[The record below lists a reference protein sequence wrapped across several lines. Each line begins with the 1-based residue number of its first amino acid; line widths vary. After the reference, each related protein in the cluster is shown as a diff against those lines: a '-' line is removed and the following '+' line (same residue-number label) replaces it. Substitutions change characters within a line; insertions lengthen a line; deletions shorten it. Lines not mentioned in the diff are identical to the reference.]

1 MLSKPRDPSLKYHV
15 VAEWPASCR
24 NRDARV
30 LKSRPDLVHRMNEFT
45 ERLMTLAKHY
55 EGSVK
60 LESEYNFKGIR
71 MWFQRGDDI
80 YDFLMKQSQND
91 IRVIPEL
98 YVVNGLN
105 SRLDKFLFDVDD
117 SGITVY

>member
-1 MLSKPRDPSLKYHV
+1 MLSKPRDPALKYHV
-15 VAEWPASCR
+15 VAEWPSSCR

-45 ERLMTLAKHY
+45 ERLMALAKHD

-71 MWFQRGDDI
+71 MWFERGEDI

-91 IRVIPEL
+91 IKVIPEL
-98 YVVNGLN
+98 HVINGLN
-105 SRLDKFLFDVDD
+105 NRLDKFLFDVDD
-117 SGITVY
+117 SGVTVY

>member
-1 MLSKPRDPSLKYHV
+1 MLSKPRDPALKYHV
-15 VAEWPASCR
+15 VAEWPSSCR

-55 EGSVK
+55 DGSVK

-71 MWFQRGDDI
+71 MWFQRGGDI